1 MVSSKKRTALF
12 LAAVSFICIFLSL
25 SCGSVWIGIKDMY
38 SILFLKENPALYNVF
53 AYVRIPRTMAG
64 FFAGASLAASGM
76 LIQTVLANPLASPN
90 IIGVNAGAGLGA
102 VICSVLLPY
111 SFNAVPLFSCLF
123 AVLAA
128 FLILALA
135 YKTNSSKLTIV
146 LAGLAVSQIFNAAS
160 DAIINFFPDVL
171 SGYSD
176 FKMGSLAQ
184 VSLQQTL
191 PGSIAIALCLLVLF
205 FFSNEL
211 DILSLGAQSAESLG
225 LNARKYTFFFLAA
238 AALLAGCAVSFCG
251 MLSFVGLIV
260 PHACKKI
267 VGSQPK
273 IFLFSCIFSGGSLV
287 LLCDSLCRILF
298 APFEFPVGILMAFL
312 GGPFFL
318 YLIFHQRRGLR

>member
-1 MVSSKKRTALF
+1 
-12 LAAVSFICIFLSL
+12 
-25 SCGSVWIGIKDMY
+25 
-38 SILFLKENPALYNVF
+38 
-53 AYVRIPRTMAG
+53 MAG

-205 FFSNEL
+205 FFPMNWIFYPLEHKV
-211 DILSLGAQSAESLG
+211 
-225 LNARKYTFFFLAA
+225 LNL
-238 AALLAGCAVSFCG
+238 
-251 MLSFVGLIV
+251 
-260 PHACKKI
+260 
-267 VGSQPK
+267 
-273 IFLFSCIFSGGSLV
+273 
-287 LLCDSLCRILF
+287 
-298 APFEFPVGILMAFL
+298 
-312 GGPFFL
+312 
-318 YLIFHQRRGLR
+318 